1 MVAKEAKLVFI
12 ISQPRSGSTLLQSI
26 VSNNKWVN
34 TASEPWLLFHF
45 LGYFNPHLVDAKYS
59 SKLAHEGTKDFFEK
73 TNFQNSIKGEIE
85 NFVSSIYQK
94 TLGQKEGIKYILD
107 KTPRY
112 YEIVDSIRDV
122 FPAAKIIILKRNP
135 MAVLSSI
142 IDTWKVK
149 GINHLYPYR
158 RDILLAPFLLQKF
171 IKERCDDPS
180 LLVSSYEAITNS
192 PALESKRVYQW
203 LGIEFR
209 EKYLDYSKNEKFKGK
224 YGDPVG
230 IHKSNKPIKRA
241 EGWLS
246 KLNDPYW
253 KDFFIG
259 YYDYLGND
267 FLQDYGYLSS
277 EVEGHSTKIFKTF
290 QFVDEQ
296 EIPDRP
302 PTEKYLR
309 HLHYRSAYK
318 LYSK

>member
-1 MVAKEAKLVFI
+1 MNNDVNLIFI

-26 VSNNKWVN
+26 VSNNESVN

-45 LGYFNPHLVDAKYS
+45 LGYFNPHLIEAKYS
-59 SKLAHEGTKDFFEK
+59 SKLAYEGTKDFFEK
-73 TNFQNSIKGEIE
+73 VNFQENLKEE
-85 NFVSSIYQK
+85 VRNFVSSIYQK
-94 TLGQKEGIKYILD
+94 TLGQREGVKYILD

-122 FPAAKIIILKRNP
+122 FPTAKIIVLKRNP
-135 MAVLSSI
+135 IAVLNSI
-142 IDTWKVK
+142 IDTWKVR

-158 RDILLAPFLLQKF
+158 RDVLLAPFLLQNF
-171 IKERCDDPS
+171 IKKSSGDPNV
-180 LLVSSYEAITNS
+180 LVSSYENITDN
-192 PALESKRVYQW
+192 PASESRRIYQW

-209 EKYLDYSKNEKFKGK
+209 EEHLDYSKNKKFRGK

-230 IHKSNKPIKRA
+230 IHQNSQPVKRV

-246 KLNDPYW
+246 RLEDTYW
-253 KDFFIG
+253 KDFFVG
-259 YYDYLGND
+259 YSDYLGSD
-267 FLQDYGYLSS
+267 FLRDYGYLNS
-277 EVEGHSTKIFKTF
+277 ETKGEPTKIFKTF

>member
-1 MVAKEAKLVFI
+1 MELIFI

-26 VSNNKWVN
+26 VSNNQFVN

-45 LGYFNPHLVDAKYS
+45 LGYFNPHLIEAKYS
-59 SKLAHEGTKDFFEK
+59 NKLAYEGTKDFFEK
-73 TNFQNSIKGEIE
+73 ANFQENIKEE
-85 NFVSSIYQK
+85 VRNFVSNIYQK
-94 TLGQKEGIKYILD
+94 TLGQREGVKYILD

-122 FPAAKIIILKRNP
+122 FPTAKIIVLKRNP
-135 MAVLSSI
+135 LAVLNSI

-158 RDILLAPFLLQKF
+158 RDVLLAPFLLQDF
-171 IKERCDDPS
+171 IKKSSSDPNV
-180 LLVSSYEAITNS
+180 LISSYEDITNN
-192 PALESKRVYQW
+192 PASESRRIYQW
-203 LGIEFR
+203 LGIEFN
-209 EKYLDYSKNEKFKGK
+209 EEYLDYSKNRKFKGK

-230 IHKSNKPIKRA
+230 IHQRSQPVKRV
-241 EGWLS
+241 ENWLS
-246 KLNDPYW
+246 KLENFYW
-253 KDFFIG
+253 KDFFVG
-259 YYDYLGND
+259 YSDYLGSD
-267 FLQDYGYLSS
+267 FLQEYGYSNS
-277 EVEGHSTKIFKTF
+277 KVMEEPTKIFKTF
-290 QFVDEQ
+290 QFIDEQ

>member
-1 MVAKEAKLVFI
+1 MLNDVNLVFI

-26 VSNNKWVN
+26 VSNNEFMN

-45 LGYFNPHLVDAKYS
+45 LGYFNPHLIDAKYS

-73 TNFQNSIKGEIE
+73 ANFQEDIKEE
-85 NFVSSIYQK
+85 VRNFVSSIYQK
-94 TLGQKEGIKYILD
+94 TLGQREGVKYILD

-112 YEIVDSIRDV
+112 YEIADSIRDV
-122 FPAAKIIILKRNP
+122 FPAAKIIILKRSP
-135 MAVLSSI
+135 LAVLSSI

-158 RDILLAPFLLQKF
+158 RDILLAPFLLQNF
-171 IKERCDDPS
+171 IEKSSINPNV
-180 LLVSSYEAITNS
+180 LVSSYEDITDN
-192 PALESKRVYQW
+192 PASESRRIYQW

-209 EKYLDYSKNEKFKGK
+209 EEYLDYSRNNKVKGR

-230 IHKSNKPIKRA
+230 IHQNSQPVQRVEN
-241 EGWLS
+241 WLS
-246 KLNDPYW
+246 KLENPYW
-253 KDFFIG
+253 KDFFVG
-259 YYDYLGND
+259 YSNYLSSD
-267 FLQDYGYLSS
+267 FLRDYGYSS
-277 EVEGHSTKIFKTF
+277 SVVKGGATKIFKTF
-290 QFVDEQ
+290 QFINEQ

-318 LYSK
+318 MYSK